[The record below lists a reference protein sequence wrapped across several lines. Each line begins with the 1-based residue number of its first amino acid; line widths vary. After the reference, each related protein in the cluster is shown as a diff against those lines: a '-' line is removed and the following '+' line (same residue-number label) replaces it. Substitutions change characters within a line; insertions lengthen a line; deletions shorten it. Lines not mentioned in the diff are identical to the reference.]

1 MDPAKLSDR
10 LRAIVR
16 TPGST
21 GPASRE
27 RVSRVDGAEGVL
39 DCQVE
44 PPEEL
49 LGGEWRRHD
58 GASCFVVE
66 RRYPPGA
73 ACGREAVQTI
83 ALRLAES
90 ASESALVMG
99 TPGSPPFVFFDLET
113 TGLSGGAG
121 TYAFLAGCGMFD
133 AEGGFLTK
141 QFLLLRPSDERQLL
155 KGLGAEL
162 SRAGALVSF
171 NGKSFDAPLIETRH
185 LYHRL
190 DWQGARLP
198 HLDVLHPARRFW
210 GDGEI
215 FGKRQLGDT
224 SSPCSLAAL
233 ERSVLGARRKGDV
246 PGFEIPAR
254 YFDFLRSGDA
264 RPLAGVL
271 EHNRL
276 DLLSL
281 AGLAARLLDLLKKGP
296 AAARHA
302 REALALG
309 RVYAHRGLESR
320 AMEAYECAINFNREA
335 SIVHSGASVAC
346 GGVSMTRAALS
357 TAHGGASMAHTGVS
371 MTHTGVS
378 MTHTGVSM
386 THTGVSMTHTG
397 VSMTP
402 IRIEA
407 LRSLGHLSRRAQ
419 RYNEAAEYWQRL
431 IDVPG
436 CPAHVLREATEALAV
451 HHEHRAHDL
460 CAAKAF
466 ALKSLAAVAAA
477 DEPRRRVHDQA
488 VRHRL
493 ARIERKLGESQGSR
507 LKFAEP

>member
-1 MDPAKLSDR
+1 MDPSKLSER
-10 LRAIVR
+10 LRAIIR
-16 TPGST
+16 TPGS
-21 GPASRE
+21 GGLARHERAGAPADA
-27 RVSRVDGAEGVL
+27 VGDAEPVQRPVGS
-39 DCQVE
+39 
-44 PPEEL
+44 PEDA

-58 GASCFVVE
+58 GTSCFVVE
-66 RRYPPGA
+66 RRHAPEAVY
-73 ACGREAVQTI
+73 GRERVKTI
-83 ALRLAES
+83 ARRLAEAS
-90 ASESALVMG
+90 AEAALVMG
-99 TPGSPPFVFFDLET
+99 APGSPPFLFFDLET

-121 TYAFLAGCGMFD
+121 TYAFLVGCGRFED
-133 AEGGFLTK
+133 DGGFVTR
-141 QFLLLRPSDERQLL
+141 QFVLLRPADERQLL
-155 KGLGAEL
+155 QAIGAEL

-190 DWQGARLP
+190 DWDGARLP

-210 GDGEI
+210 SD
-215 FGKRQLGDT
+215 RQAADT
-224 SSPCSLAAL
+224 PCSLAAL
-233 ERSVLGARRKGDV
+233 ERSVLGARRSGDV
-246 PGFEIPAR
+246 PGSEIPER
-254 YFDFLRSGDA
+254 YFEFLRSGDA

-281 AGLAARLLDLLKKGP
+281 AGLAARLLDLLKSGP

-309 RVYAHRGLESR
+309 RVYAQRGLDSR
-320 AMEAYECAINFNREA
+320 AREAYECAINFNRDA
-335 SIVHSGASVAC
+335 STLQGGASMVGNGSSMVQ
-346 GGVSMTRAALS
+346 GGASMAPPSMNGGRLDGAQRAS
-357 TAHGGASMAHTGVS
+357 MAHGGASMA
-371 MTHTGVS
+371 
-378 MTHTGVSM
+378 
-386 THTGVSMTHTG
+386 
-397 VSMTP
+397 P
-402 IRIEA
+402 IKIDA

-419 RYNEAAEYWQRL
+419 RYSEAAEYWQRL

-460 CAAKAF
+460 FAARAF

-477 DEPRRRVHDQA
+477 DQPRRRSHDEA